1 MSPRP
6 NKALTLQAAIS
17 LTPQYVEL
25 LRDIQKD
32 GKGIGLSKD
41 FLSVQSKLGSY
52 VLNYESEL
60 RINTACALFFLGEDR
75 YKELCEEVNAS
86 TTEEQ
91 QEFIDEVGGLDS
103 ESIDEL
109 FSSFDLPKTDSEKEA
124 ARVAFEALSDD
135 EKNIASRRAGFFWSF
150 LFSSF
155 FNHLALMVHGSK
167 MTSLVP
173 KAIAGDEDSFFKAV
187 QIDRMLLIHHP
198 YFRERKA
205 LAQDNAEAGFLS
217 RLSYRESSSPL
228 KGKIQYPGL
237 YMLFGILDAYQWLD
251 DLKHDEILDIC
262 DAAGLDRYQN
272 RIEDVNY
279 ITKRLIE
286 YHRWQKTGGLSMH

>member
-1 MSPRP
+1 
-6 NKALTLQAAIS
+6 
-17 LTPQYVEL
+17 
-25 LRDIQKD
+25 
-32 GKGIGLSKD
+32 
-41 FLSVQSKLGSY
+41 
-52 VLNYESEL
+52 
-60 RINTACALFFLGEDR
+60 
-75 YKELCEEVNAS
+75 
-86 TTEEQ
+86 
-91 QEFIDEVGGLDS
+91 
-103 ESIDEL
+103 
-109 FSSFDLPKTDSEKEA
+109 
-124 ARVAFEALSDD
+124 
-135 EKNIASRRAGFFWSF
+135 
-150 LFSSF
+150 
-155 FNHLALMVHGSK
+155 MVHGSK